1 MAACGN
7 RDFEAFLMGE
17 IAVEAPVGLTASAAR
32 RIAEILKNEPENSV
46 LRVSVE
52 GGGCS
57 GFQYTYS
64 ITQDR
69 SDDDLVVEGD
79 GATVVIDRISLD
91 FLRGSQIDFVDDLMG
106 RMFKIHNPAATA
118 SCGCGSSFAV

>member
-1 MAACGN
+1 MS
-7 RDFEAFLMGE
+7 ET
-17 IAVEAPVGLTASAAR
+17 AVDNPVGLTASAAR
-32 RIAEILKNEPENSV
+32 RIAEILKNEPQGSV
-46 LRVSVE
+46 LRVGVE

-57 GFQYTYS
+57 GFQYTYA

-69 SDDDLVVEGD
+69 SDDDLILEGD
-79 GATVVIDRISLD
+79 GATVVIDRLSLD

-118 SCGCGSSFAV
+118 SCGCGSSFSV